1 MNKYEAQ
8 NRLHEILEEI
18 NELGLEA
25 RTIFREQFPDLAEVG
40 DAYGAFTLGRSWN
53 RYDTTLETLVD
64 AAFEDEDEEYEI

>member
-18 NELGLEA
+18 NELGNEA
-25 RTIFREQFPDLAEVG
+25 RTIFREQFPDLAEQG